1 MEGFPEI
8 FSVPADGSAEP
19 VRLGLKTDRERALFP
34 RAWFRGSSAL
44 LFHSIKADDDI
55 GIWRKDS
62 ETEEMLLAT
71 RYSELQPSL
80 SPDERFMAYVS
91 DESGRREVYVRDMTG
106 SGRRVSVS
114 SEGGDEPVWSPRG
127 NEIFYRRGAQ
137 MIAVP
142 VTAKGE
148 LTLGAPSV
156 LFNVPFDVD
165 PFNSDATNYDV
176 TKDGQ
181 RFIMI
186 RRASNPGRAEQQ
198 LNVVVNWTEEL
209 KRLVREK

>member
-1 MEGFPEI
+1 
-8 FSVPADGSAEP
+8 
-19 VRLGLKTDRERALFP
+19 
-34 RAWFRGSSAL
+34 
-44 LFHSIKADDDI
+44 
-55 GIWRKDS
+55 
-62 ETEEMLLAT
+62 
-71 RYSELQPSL
+71 
-80 SPDERFMAYVS
+80 
-91 DESGRREVYVRDMTG
+91 MTG

>member
-1 MEGFPEI
+1 M
-8 FSVPADGSAEP
+8 
-19 VRLGLKTDRERALFP
+19 FP
-34 RAWFRGSSAL
+34 RAWLGGGSAL
-44 LFHSIKADDDI
+44 LFHSIKAADDI

-62 ETEEMLLAT
+62 GTEEMLLAT

-142 VTAKGE
+142 VDAKDD

-181 RFIMI
+181 RFLMV
-186 RRASNPGRAEQQ
+186 RRASDPRRADQQ
-198 LNVVVNWTEEL
+198 LNVVVNWSEEL
-209 KRLVREK
+209 KRLAGER